1 MKNILLLLAIL
12 QLAPACNEVSTDE
25 NVFKN
30 EIFGLSVVKPD
41 EWNFISPEE
50 NIENLKRAELK
61 DKELQQLIIK
71 YSNEPLV
78 SMMKYQE
85 PFYGLNPSFKI
96 NINSLGE
103 LPGDK
108 PVDIINLML
117 PQFQGLFKNYE
128 LIKKPEEIDVSGH
141 KAAYTKI
148 YYSLQT
154 KGGREFPT
162 CSELW
167 IVPRGQF
174 FFMIGAGTRQDEK
187 TGKRSE
193 IQKILESLKIENLE
207 K

>member
-1 MKNILLLLAIL
+1 MKKILSLLAIL
-12 QLAPACNEVSTDE
+12 QLAPACSEVSTDE

-41 EWNFISPEE
+41 EWNFINTEE
-50 NIENLKRAELK
+50 HIENLKRVELK

-71 YSNEPLV
+71 NSNKPLV

-85 PFYGLNPSFKI
+85 PFDGLNPSFNIK
-96 NINSLGE
+96 INSLEE

-108 PVDIINLML
+108 PVEIINLML
-117 PQFQGLFKNYE
+117 PQFQGFFKDYE
-128 LIKKPEEIDVSGH
+128 LIKEPEEIDLSGH

-167 IVPRGQF
+167 IVPRGKF